1 MFYTGDNLPSQYR
14 SGAFIGEHGSW
25 NRSPLSGYAVS
36 YVAFENG
43 KPVGAPK
50 DVVTGFTSP
59 DQKELYG
66 APVGVAQDRDGGLL
80 IADDVGNTVW
90 RVTGAGS

>member
-1 MFYTGDNLPSQYR
+1 MV
-14 SGAFIGEHGSW
+14 A
-25 NRSPLSGYAVS
+25 

-50 DVVTGFTSP
+50 PVVAGFAS
-59 DQKELYG
+59 DNEKQLYG
-66 APVGVAQDRDGGLL
+66 APVGVAQDKNGALI

-90 RVTGAGS
+90 RVTSANAVTQSAQAQ

>member
-1 MFYTGDNLPSQYR
+1 
-14 SGAFIGEHGSW
+14 
-25 NRSPLSGYAVS
+25 LSGYVVS

-43 KPVGAPK
+43 KPVGTPK
-50 DVVTGFTSP
+50 NVVTGFTSA
-59 DQKELYG
+59 DQNELFG

>member
-1 MFYTGDNLPSQYR
+1 M
-14 SGAFIGEHGSW
+14 
-25 NRSPLSGYAVS
+25 VS

-50 DVVTGFTSP
+50 DVVTGFTSA

-66 APVGVAQDRDGGLL
+66 APVGVAQDREGGLL
-80 IADDVGNTVW
+80 IADDVGNAVW
-90 RVTGAGS
+90 RVTGAGG

>member
-1 MFYTGDNLPSQYR
+1 M
-14 SGAFIGEHGSW
+14 
-25 NRSPLSGYAVS
+25 VS

-50 DVVTGFTSP
+50 DVVTGLTSP

-66 APVGVAQDRDGGLL
+66 APVGIAQDREGGLYL
-80 IADDVGNTVW
+80 KGQAHTTASN
-90 RVTGAGS
+90 